1 MIQMLATLG
10 HLLQLLYQSEHVVKV
25 RGDSLLLQVKEVLT
39 TTTLLASIQSSCAE
53 SCPAVLD
60 EYEELMASPS
70 LTLARLERL
79 EFEALG
85 ALLGL
90 KGAFV
95 ASNAETVRKAM
106 SEWRNP
112 ELLFRYLDDNRDDER
127 MYALIIRWLRA
138 IFGLSDESL
147 RMIRRE
153 SPANLR
159 HLLMI
164 PQAVLLRWYAGDCPG
179 TSRCKTLFMLG
190 EDAGSCLRIISNE
203 GNKYNR
209 ALMGYVLQSHVRALV
224 VFDAVGR
231 VMVRAPSACSDGRPD
246 DGRMT
251 TG

>member
-1 MIQMLATLG
+1 MAAPELTFE
-10 HLLQLLYQSEHVVKV
+10 QLE
-25 RGDSLLLQVKEVLT
+25 
-39 TTTLLASIQSSCAE
+39 A
-53 SCPAVLD
+53 
-60 EYEELMASPS
+60 
-70 LTLARLERL
+70 L

-85 ALLGL
+85 AILGIE
-90 KGAFV
+90 GAVV
-95 ASNAETVRKAM
+95 AANAMPVRRALA
-106 SEWRNP
+106 EWRNP
-112 ELLFRYLDDNRDDER
+112 ELLFRYLDDNREDAR
-127 MYALIIRWLRA
+127 MVTLITRWLRA
-138 IFGLSDESL
+138 IFGLSGETL

-153 SPANLR
+153 SAANVR

-164 PQAVLLRWYAGDCPG
+164 PQDVLLRWYSEDCPG
-179 TSRCKTLFMLG
+179 TSQCKTLFMLG